1 MKAFLKPIL
10 QNKILRFLLVGGCST
25 AIDFVVYML
34 LFNLISINFAK
45 AISMLIASIFSY
57 IGNKL
62 FTFKDNNKTN
72 VYYLIKFYIVF
83 FLNFLTNVMINNIT
97 FAVTQKKV
105 IAFVIATF
113 AGMSVNYLGQ
123 KFFVFKIK
131 NESSYK
137 SIRE

>member
-137 SIRE
+137 TIRE